1 MKTLLLVDW
10 QNNDY
15 QNSDKAH
22 SGAAVING
30 SYLLEQWR
38 KKGFNVVHVLTDCVK
53 IWKSNQW
60 RKQRFKSESPIVDNT
75 ILREFTPL
83 DDETLLWKPD
93 RSAFFNTNLEETLTP
108 GQQIYCTG
116 AATTGCVLA
125 TAIHGDALGYEMH
138 FVEDC
143 IFDKDQQRH
152 DRGMDILPK
161 FGRVVHSKDIV

>member
-75 ILREFTPL
+75 IL
-83 DDETLLWKPD
+83 
-93 RSAFFNTNLEETLTP
+93 S
-108 GQQIYCTG
+108 
-116 AATTGCVLA
+116 
-125 TAIHGDALGYEMH
+125 
-138 FVEDC
+138 
-143 IFDKDQQRH
+143 
-152 DRGMDILPK
+152 
-161 FGRVVHSKDIV
+161 RVHTIR